1 VQDGRGRLLGF
12 SKRLRDLSESKRAE
26 EQLRRKEEALELAL
40 EAAGLGTWE
49 YELATGEM
57 RWDARAKALLGL
69 LPEATVT
76 PSVWLDALHPE
87 DRGPITERWER
98 AVRDRSPFSA
108 EFRVIWADGSVQWIM
123 AVGRCTFHGASSEPT
138 LIAGV
143 MLDLTERRR
152 NEEHLQ
158 ESLRLEAVGRLA
170 GGIAHDLNNMLA
182 AILGFSEFLTRS
194 MDPDDP
200 KRADVQQISRAADR
214 SADLT
219 RQLLA
224 FARRE
229 LIEPRML
236 DLNAVIQHAGAM
248 LPSILGENID
258 LVLQLGPDLG
268 AIYADPRQIEQI
280 LMNLVLNAR
289 DAMPQGGRVTIET
302 KTVSLGPDSGISGTG
317 AAGAPSGSFIML
329 AVTDTGHGMGAATLQ
344 RMWEP
349 FFTTKPLGQGT
360 GLGLS
365 SVYGAVKQ
373 SGGFVWA
380 DSEPG
385 RGTSVQVYWPEID
398 AEPEALG
405 ELASQPDAKGGKET
419 VLIVEDEESVRALMV
434 RTLTSRGYQCREARN
449 AEEALRVLEQEHA
462 PIDLVVT
469 DVVMPGMSG
478 GGLGARLALVR
489 PGLPVLYTSGFTDE
503 DVIRRGLFERGR
515 PFIQKPSMPDD
526 LARKVREVLDGA
538 PSTRGPAG
546 DQVAPAP

>member
-1 VQDGRGRLLGF
+1 VVTEVDQL
-12 SKRLRDLSESKRAE
+12 
-26 EQLRRKEEALELAL
+26 LRRTLGEHIKLTTT
-40 EAAGLGTWE
+40 LGTD
-49 YELATGEM
+49 L
-57 RWDARAKALLGL
+57 
-69 LPEATVT
+69 
-76 PSVWLDALHPE
+76 WLVH
-87 DRGPITERWER
+87 
-98 AVRDRSPFSA
+98 
-108 EFRVIWADGSVQWIM
+108 
-123 AVGRCTFHGASSEPT
+123 
-138 LIAGV
+138 
-143 MLDLTERRR
+143 
-152 NEEHLQ
+152 
-158 ESLRLEAVGRLA
+158 
-170 GGIAHDLNNMLA
+170 
-182 AILGFSEFLTRS
+182 
-194 MDPDDP
+194 
-200 KRADVQQISRAADR
+200 
-214 SADLT
+214 
-219 RQLLA
+219 
-224 FARRE
+224 
-229 LIEPRML
+229 
-236 DLNAVIQHAGAM
+236 
-248 LPSILGENID
+248 
-258 LVLQLGPDLG
+258 
-268 AIYADPRQIEQI
+268 ADPAQIEQI

-302 KTVSLGPDSGISGTG
+302 KTVSLGPDSGVSATG

-398 AEPEALG
+398 AEPEAPG

-538 PSTRGPAG
+538 ASTRGPAG
-546 DQVAPAP
+546 DQVASAP